1 MKHTRREMNSFRVFC
16 IVRRLHSGSP
26 ATGLRR
32 WGGVR
37 RGLRRGGNAAFMAV
51 LVAVGLAMAPAAPA
65 QVVPAADTGGLK
77 LSAGATASG
86 YYLQY
91 GERRMLGIAGFVD
104 VDTNRRIGVEGEARW
119 LLFHQTYNV
128 TTTTYMIGPR
138 YHRDYG
144 RFEPYVK
151 GLVGIGEFNF
161 PYNLAKGSYL
171 VIAPGGGLDFRINRR
186 FRLRA
191 VDFEYQLWPQFN
203 YGLNNV
209 MMSSYGISTGIRVRI
224 R

>member
-1 MKHTRREMNSFRVFC
+1 MKHTRSEMNSFHVFC
-16 IVRRLHSGSP
+16 GVRRLRF
-26 ATGLRR
+26 GLR
-32 WGGVR
+32 
-37 RGLRRGGNAAFMAV
+37 LGGNAAFWAV
-51 LVAVGLAMAPAAPA
+51 LLALCLVMARPATA
-65 QVVPAADTGGLK
+65 QVVPAADAGGLK

-86 YYLQY
+86 YYVQY
-91 GERRMLGIAGFVD
+91 GERKMLGIAGFVD
-104 VDTNRRIGVEGEARW
+104 ADTNRRIGVEGEARW
-119 LLFHQTYNV
+119 LLFHQIANV

-138 YHRDYG
+138 YYRDYG

-171 VIAPGGGLDFRINRR
+171 VIAPGGGVDYRINHR

-191 VDFEYQLWPQFN
+191 VDFEYQMWPQFN